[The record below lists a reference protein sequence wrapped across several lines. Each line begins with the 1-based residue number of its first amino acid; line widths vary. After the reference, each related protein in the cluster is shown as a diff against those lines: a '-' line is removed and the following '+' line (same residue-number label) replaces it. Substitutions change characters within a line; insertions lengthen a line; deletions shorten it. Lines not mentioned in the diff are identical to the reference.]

1 MNFLQNLEKV
11 RLNMAQIMQ
20 QHVNIE
26 ESSLAM
32 NKIFPP
38 DQFMTG
44 NAVNILKEA
53 KLLQE

>member
-1 MNFLQNLEKV
+1 
-11 RLNMAQIMQ
+11 
-20 QHVNIE
+20 
-26 ESSLAM
+26 M

>member
-38 DQFMTG
+38 DQFMTV